1 MLIVKDTLKHELDKI
16 KSKLWEISDQM
27 YRNPEL
33 GDKEFESMQLLTNLL
48 SEHDFRIETG
58 LVDRP
63 TSFKAEFKGEKAGPT
78 IAFLA
83 EYDALPEIGHGCGHN
98 LIGTM
103 SVGAGI
109 ILSKLISEVG
119 GSVVVLGTPAEET
132 NGAKVPMSQEGVFE
146 SVDVAMILH
155 PNNVSVES
163 GTTLAV
169 DALQFKYK
177 GKASH
182 AATAPEHGINALDSV
197 IQLFNGINALREHL
211 PTDVRVHGIISE
223 GGQAANIVPY
233 LAVAQFY
240 IRAKQRST
248 LDEIVKKIK
257 NIANGAALM
266 TGSELE
272 ISNYQI
278 SYDNMVTNQ
287 YLSQAFTKN
296 LQEIIV
302 QPILTAEHSNAS
314 IDMGNVSRVVPAI
327 HPFIGLNDTEL
338 VLHTQ
343 EFADRTVSEEG
354 SQALVNGALALAY
367 TGYDV
372 LTDKNLLENIK
383 KEFKKSK

>member
-1 MLIVKDTLKHELDKI
+1 MLKVKDTLKHEVEKI
-16 KSKLWEISDQM
+16 KSRLWEISNQM

-33 GDKEFESMQLLTNLL
+33 GDKEFESMRLLTDLL
-48 SEHDFRIETG
+48 SEHDFKIETG

-63 TSFKAEFKGEKAGPT
+63 TSFKAEFKGDKAGPV

-109 ILSKLISEVG
+109 ILSKLVSEAG
-119 GSVVVLGTPAEET
+119 GSVVVFGTPAEET

-146 SVDVAMILH
+146 NVDVAMILH
-155 PNNVSVES
+155 PNNESVES

-169 DALQFKYK
+169 DALQFKYI

-182 AATAPEHGINALDSV
+182 AAAAPEQGINALDSV

-223 GGQAANIVPY
+223 GGQAPNIVPH

-248 LDEIVKKIK
+248 LDEVSKKII

-266 TGSELE
+266 TGSQLE

-287 YLSQAFTKN
+287 SLSKAFTKN
-296 LQEIIV
+296 LQEITV
-302 QPILTAEHSNAS
+302 QPVLAAEHSNGS

-327 HPFIGLNDTEL
+327 HPFIGLDDTEL

-354 SQALVNGALALAY
+354 RKALVNGALALAA

-372 LTDKNLLENIK
+372 LTDPNLLENIK
-383 KEFKKSK
+383 EEFRRSK